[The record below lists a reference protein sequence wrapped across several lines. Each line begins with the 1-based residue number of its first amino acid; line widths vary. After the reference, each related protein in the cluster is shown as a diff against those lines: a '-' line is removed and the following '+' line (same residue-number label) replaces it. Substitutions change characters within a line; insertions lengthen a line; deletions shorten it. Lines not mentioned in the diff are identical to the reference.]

1 MENKEVEK
9 VEEVKEEVKEE
20 TKVETKVEEDEII
33 FHDAGPQVE
42 KVVPQGGMSKLA
54 IIAFALVLISAPFSF
69 IPVSNFILASLISL
83 CSFAGFILS
92 IVAVVQVKAKNQKG
106 KIFGILGIVFSVL
119 IFIASLIFGFMQI
132 ANMPEDEFDQMFICP
147 YVTDCVKKDDETSSC
162 IYLDEDDPV
171 ICDTDFL
178 TDEQFAEEK

>member
-1 MENKEVEK
+1 MENKEVET
-9 VEEVKEEVKEE
+9 VEEVKEEN
-20 TKVETKVEEDEII
+20 KVEEDEII

-42 KVVPQGGMSKLA
+42 KVVPQGGMSKLS
-54 IIAFALVLISAPFSF
+54 IIAFVIVLISAPFSF

-92 IVAVVQVKAKNQKG
+92 IVAVAQAKAKNQKG

-147 YVTDCVKKDDETSSC
+147 YVIDCVKKDDETSSC

-171 ICDTDFL
+171 ICDTELL
-178 TDEQFAEEK
+178 TDEQFADEK